1 MCRKEF
7 SFELKVGG
15 RAVIHVYWTSLQVL
29 RSLIGGADH
38 FSKLEK
44 NMRERVQY
52 PNVRKSPH
60 ATMYE
65 DNYENNPNMNNI
77 TSSTRVTYTMC
88 RAIG

>member
-1 MCRKEF
+1 MCREEF
-7 SFELKVGG
+7 GFELKVGG
-15 RAVIHVYWTSLQVL
+15 GAVIYWTSLQVL
-29 RSLIGGADH
+29 RSLIGGVDH
-38 FSKLEK
+38 LSESETE
-44 NMRERVQY
+44 NI